1 MKIDYAFVSP
11 EDGADRMGY
20 LKTKNGKIY
29 TMAQWYP
36 RVEVYD
42 DIKGWNTVPYLGPS
56 EFYLEYGD
64 FDVTIT
70 APNNF
75 MLLLPE
81 SCRILKMYILL
92 SSLKMGR
99 S

>member
-1 MKIDYAFVSP
+1 
-11 EDGADRMGY
+11 
-20 LKTKNGKIY
+20 
-29 TMAQWYP
+29 MARFIQWHSGIQ

-92 SSLKMGR
+92 SSLKNGTMLKIVKKL
-99 S
+99 